1 MLDGKDLQ
9 AIKAIMKEEL
19 SERLDETEVGMEEK
33 LGRRTILIL
42 DEIERTRGILE
53 ERMVRTEKNVE
64 ELKKSAEADRIQNG
78 TLDVILQ
85 LYQKQQEEID
95 ELKTKIV

>member
-1 MLDGKDLQ
+1 M
-9 AIKAIMKEEL
+9 
-19 SERLDETEVGMEEK
+19 
-33 LGRRTILIL
+33 
-42 DEIERTRGILE
+42 
-53 ERMVRTEKNVE
+53 E

-85 LYQKQQEEID
+85 LYQKQRQKID

>member
-19 SERLDETEVGMEEK
+19 SERLAETEVGMEEK

-42 DEIERTRGILE
+42 DVIERTRGILE
-53 ERMVRTEKNVE
+53 ER
-64 ELKKSAEADRIQNG
+64 
-78 TLDVILQ
+78 
-85 LYQKQQEEID
+85 
-95 ELKTKIV
+95 IV